1 MPPALA
7 RLFWPIWI
15 EFLLNTAEVSCCDR
29 EREPPCDTYL
39 VQRFAVR
46 VIVVW
51 CVAKIICRWRG
62 GIVAVGERVAELMK
76 GEEPVMMPNDNGK
89 R

>member
-1 MPPALA
+1 M
-7 RLFWPIWI
+7 
-15 EFLLNTAEVSCCDR
+15 
-29 EREPPCDTYL
+29 
-39 VQRFAVR
+39 
-46 VIVVW
+46 W

-89 R
+89 KVMPLVKFDCTAGGAKYWCSGL